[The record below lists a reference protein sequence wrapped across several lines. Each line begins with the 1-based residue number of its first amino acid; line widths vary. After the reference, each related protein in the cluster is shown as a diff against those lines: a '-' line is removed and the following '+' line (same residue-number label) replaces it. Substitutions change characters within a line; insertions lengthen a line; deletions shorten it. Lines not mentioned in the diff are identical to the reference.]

1 VVALIGGGGG
11 CCCCCKYVVL
21 FFVYLLDECCI
32 NEDAEEEDAGCGGCG
47 GCGGF
52 CCAIYVG
59 GVLCQTYEEDAGD
72 ETDEFAILFSEEPL
86 YG

>member
-1 VVALIGGGGG
+1 
-11 CCCCCKYVVL
+11 L
-21 FFVYLLDECCI
+21 FFVYLSDECCI
-32 NEDAEEEDAGCGGCG
+32 NEDDEEEVAGCG

-72 ETDEFAILFSEEPL
+72 ETDALAILFSEEPL